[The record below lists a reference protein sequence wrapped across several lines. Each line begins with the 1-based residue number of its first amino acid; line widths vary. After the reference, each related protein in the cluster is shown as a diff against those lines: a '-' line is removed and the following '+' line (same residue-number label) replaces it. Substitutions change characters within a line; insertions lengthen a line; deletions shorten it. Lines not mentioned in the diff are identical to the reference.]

1 MSNVLDRPSAETR
14 NASDTWDAIDNVL
27 DCLVSHMSPKK
38 QAKARKSIEAHIH
51 RLETYAGLPVNVTP
65 IRQALTPAVDL
76 KAEER
81 KRRADQAEMMRLL
94 IGRAF

>member
-14 NASDTWDAIDNVL
+14 NARDTWDAIDNVL

-51 RLETYAGLPVNVTP
+51 RLETHEGLPVNVTH
-65 IRQALTPAVDL
+65 IRQARNPEADLTAD
-76 KAEER
+76 ER